1 MNTIT
6 PANVIFFNSVD
17 LELPYQIGRSWGVYR
32 VATEV
37 RNQGLTTRVVSFSNQ
52 FTTNEIDILL
62 KKIIDESTLI
72 VGFSINFWDWT
83 SNTHITHATK
93 RINAIITYI
102 NDNYPHIKII
112 AGGGSAMHFVD
123 DTLLKVD
130 AIFRGYSENYIVPY
144 VIAIRDKKYIPLP
157 TAFIKDNIAL
167 YDGTSPGTF
176 DFNSSQTIYQPED
189 ISYYDVPNIEVGRG
203 CIFKCGFC
211 SFLLNGKKKLDYIK
225 EVEILR
231 EELLRNYNDH
241 GIQNYVISDDTF
253 NDSSYKIEILHKLF
267 TSLPFKIK
275 FFAYLRIDL
284 LYAHPEQIPL
294 LKEMGIT
301 LAFFGIETF
310 DKKAA
315 STIGKGLDS
324 TKAKQLL
331 YDLKTKHWGHE
342 VKVITS
348 FIVGLPY
355 AEKESYDDL
364 KEWIC
369 NPNNFV
375 DHITVMYL
383 KNTNPVTKIDS
394 STGRAFDYSDFSKN
408 SEKYGFYWP
417 TDDVSDWRNPN
428 GYITSRDEAKEFLMN
443 EIIPLIHKFNKQPNL
458 VQIFTIW
465 AASQQLEIKPSMDD
479 LQKMSTTEFDE
490 WSNKNI
496 YKNKMGS
503 KYIQAY
509 KDKWLK

>member
-6 PANVIFFNSVD
+6 PANVVFFNSVD
-17 LELPYQIGRSWGVYR
+17 LDLPHQIGRSWGVYR

-37 RNQGLTTRVVSFSNQ
+37 RNQGLTTRVVSFSNH
-52 FTTNEIDILL
+52 FTTTETDILL
-62 KKIIDESTLI
+62 KKIIDEKTLI

-83 SNTHITHATK
+83 TYTHITHTTK
-93 RINAIITYI
+93 RINQVINYI
-102 NDNYPHIKII
+102 KDNYPHIKII
-112 AGGGSAMHFVD
+112 AGGASAMHFAD
-123 DTLLKVD
+123 DSLLKVD
-130 AIFRGYSENYIVPY
+130 AIFKGYSESHIVPY

-157 TAFIKDNIAL
+157 TAFIKDSIAL
-167 YDGTSPGTF
+167 YDGNILGAF
-176 DFNSSQTIYQPED
+176 DFNNSQTIYQPED
-189 ISYYDVPNIEVGRG
+189 IAYYDVPNIEVGRG

-241 GIQNYVISDDTF
+241 GIQNYMISDDTF
-253 NDSSYKIEILHKLF
+253 NDSNYKIEVLHKLF

-294 LKEMGIT
+294 LKEMGLT

-324 TKAKQLL
+324 VKAKQLL

-348 FIVGLPY
+348 FILGLPY
-355 AEKESYDDL
+355 AKKESYDEL
-364 KEWIC
+364 KDWIAD
-369 NPNNFV
+369 PNNFV
-375 DHITVMYL
+375 NHITVMFL
-383 KNTNPVTKIDS
+383 KNTNPAIKIDT

-417 TDDVSDWRNPN
+417 TEDLSDWRNPN
-428 GYITSRDEAKEFLMN
+428 GYITSRDEAKAFLVD
-443 EIIPLIHKFNKQPNL
+443 EIQPLLIKFNKHPNL
-458 VQIFTIW
+458 TQIFTIW
-465 AASQQLEIKPSMDD
+465 TEAQHLENKPSMDD
-479 LQKMSTTEFDE
+479 LQRMPTVEFDE
-490 WSNKNI
+490 WSNTNI
-496 YKNKMGS
+496 YKTKMSS

-509 KDKWLK
+509 KDRWLK